1 MRDALC
7 EITLRK
13 LRLPLTRPYR
23 LSYRTFT
30 EFQPIIVHVRSSS
43 GREGWGEGHISPGS
57 SSETREGGW
66 RFCREHSEMII
77 GKSARDASEFLTAA
91 MGASKVAATAM
102 ITAIEMMEHDQRFMW
117 NALLL
122 FQWSLRFTRWSR
134 AKSQTKSKTCWS
146 RDFAPSRS
154 KSATM

>member
-1 MRDALC
+1 MTDGLS

-13 LRLPLTRPYR
+13 LTLPLVRPYR

-30 EFQPIIVHVRSSS
+30 EFEPIVVHVRSSS

-66 RFCREHSEMII
+66 RFCREQAEII
-77 GKSARDASEFLTAA
+77 LGKSAGEAIAILGKD

-102 ITAIEMMEHDQRFMW
+102 ITAIEMMEGESVLDV
-117 NALLL
+117 
-122 FQWSLRFTRWSR
+122 
-134 AKSQTKSKTCWS
+134 K
-146 RDFAPSRS
+146 RS
-154 KSATM
+154 VTLPMVAAFHAT